1 MVVTQAMRRHYDQ
14 MELSP
19 DYWFRYN
26 ASDTLFGAL
35 DLVLRPRFSVP
46 HPLPCDMGLLRLLHL
61 LPKSTYFSPPA
72 PPPVSS
78 SCAGTH
84 ANRQIHQR

>member
-35 DLVLRPRFSVP
+35 DLVLRPRFSVAT
-46 HPLPCDMGLLRLLHL
+46 PLDVCDMGLLLRILHL
-61 LPKSTYFSPPA
+61 LPKTDSFSTT
-72 PPPVSS
+72 
-78 SCAGTH
+78 AG
-84 ANRQIHQR
+84 